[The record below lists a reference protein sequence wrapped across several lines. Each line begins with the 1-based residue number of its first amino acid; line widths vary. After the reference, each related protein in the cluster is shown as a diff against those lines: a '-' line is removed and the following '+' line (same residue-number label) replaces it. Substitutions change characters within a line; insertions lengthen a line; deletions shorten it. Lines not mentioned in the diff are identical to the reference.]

1 MRDSSSLDLIR
12 LVLHVKRQKVIITMF
27 SSVQL
32 FFDFEVSTRSTREKD
47 HIPNFSMKYPSADA
61 FPLQA
66 EKPRR
71 DGLDKAPSNY
81 ICHVLTF

>member
-1 MRDSSSLDLIR
+1 
-12 LVLHVKRQKVIITMF
+12 LHAKGQKVIITMF
-27 SSVQL
+27 FSVQL
-32 FFDFEVSTRSTREKD
+32 FFDFVVSTRSTGEKD